1 MKKNTILWLKKFL
14 FNWRLG
20 EGERGTFPNIR
31 NQPTTNLSERQK
43 NFFHRNVLSEREMSD
58 DQLST
63 IASKNWSRDCRDFV
77 RIQKRVLNR
86 GRRPQFSTFFDAP
99 FAVATA
105 TIGLADCSC
114 LSEKLD
120 ETPLETPEKEIR
132 RIKIDLG

>member
-1 MKKNTILWLKKFL
+1 MKKNTILWLKKIL

-20 EGERGTFPNIR
+20 EGKRGTFPNIR
-31 NQPTTNLSERQK
+31 NQPTRNLSERQK
-43 NFFHRNVLSEREMSD
+43 NFFRRNVLSD

-77 RIQKRVLNR
+77 RIQKRVLNH

-99 FAVATA
+99 FATAVAA
-105 TIGLADCSC
+105 VICFADCSC

-120 ETPLETPEKEIR
+120 ETPLETPEKENR

>member
-1 MKKNTILWLKKFL
+1 MRGGL
-14 FNWRLG
+14 FQIFETSR
-20 EGERGTFPNIR
+20 RQICPNDR
-31 NQPTTNLSERQK
+31 K
-43 NFFHRNVLSEREMSD
+43 NFFRRNVLSERQMSD

-99 FAVATA
+99 FAVAVA
-105 TIGLADCSC
+105 AAAAIGLADCSC

-120 ETPLETPEKEIR
+120 ETPLETPEKENR
-132 RIKIDLG
+132 RFKIDLG